1 MVEDED
7 RPIGETVARLVD
19 EGKAYARAELDLARA
34 RVEIRLDRFRA
45 VALLGGLA
53 LLLAIGA
60 LIALTMTAV
69 MTLAGLLG
77 PLGGGLL
84 ATALI
89 AALAAALA
97 YMAKA
102 RWDRGDD

>member
-89 AALAAALA
+89 AALAAAQA

>member
-1 MVEDED
+1 MVENED

-19 EGKAYARAELDLARA
+19 EGKAYARAEFDLARA
-34 RVEIRLDRFRA
+34 RVELRLDRFRA

-69 MTLAGLLG
+69 LTLAGLLG

-89 AALAAALA
+89 AALAAGCA
-97 YMAKA
+97 YLAKA
-102 RWDRGDD
+102 RWDRGDE

>member
-1 MVEDED
+1 MAEQD
-7 RPIGETVARLVD
+7 RPIGEVVGQLID
-19 EGKAYARAELDLARA
+19 DGKAYAKSEIDLAR
-34 RVEIRLDRFRA
+34 LRA
-45 VALLGGLA
+45 LMFAERYRAAAILAAAAAAVGLA
-53 LLLAIGA
+53 A

-69 MTLAGLLG
+69 LTLAGLLG

>member
-1 MVEDED
+1 MVEEED

-19 EGKAYARAELDLARA
+19 EGKAYARAEIDLARA
-34 RVEIRLDRFRA
+34 RLEIRVDRFRA
-45 VALLGGLA
+45 VALLGALA
-53 LLLAIGA
+53 VLLAIGA

-69 MTLAGLLG
+69 LTLAGLLG

-89 AALAAALA
+89 AALAAGCA
-97 YMAKA
+97 YMAKG
-102 RWDRGDD
+102 RWEKGDD